1 MDTCRRGSFCLPF
14 LCAFM
19 QDSDSALIQ
28 LPEVQK
34 IRSYLHDKGLVLPE
48 SPVDVQQGWCVPF
61 IRWVAAHATSGVE
74 ATLQVEDAPGIRIGT
89 HRDIVCDPA
98 LYNLARFDA
107 GLPTTHI
114 VLGSNL
120 ARLPWVKSLLVSN
133 KAIFIDRSLTGR
145 AALEQ
150 HISLSQTISDIVD
163 NGGHVWIAQAP
174 GRAKDGRDE
183 TSVALLKMLAKAR
196 GGDELGPKA
205 LANILRPI
213 AIRYDVN
220 PCDGLL
226 IKERLIGT
234 KDKKDDERSMKSGLE
249 GWKGVVRIAEGATM
263 CADQENSREGWAAFA
278 RSVDHAIVAL
288 DIHGQWAHEAKT
300 ALSRG
305 DNSGLSAGFKDRIA
319 KVGQKLEQF
328 IGPVDEAKLTTMMC
342 EVYREGTTR

>member
-1 MDTCRRGSFCLPF
+1 MDTCLRDSVCLPF
-14 LCAFM
+14 LCGYM
-19 QDSDSALIQ
+19 QDSDSALTQ

-34 IRSYLHDKGLVLPE
+34 IRSYLLAKGLDLPE
-48 SPVDVQQGWCVPF
+48 YPADIQQEWSVPF
-61 IRWVAAHATSGVE
+61 TRWVVAHATGGVE
-74 ATLQVEDAPGIRIGT
+74 ATLQAEDAPGIRIGT

-120 ARLPWVKSLLVSN
+120 ARLPWVKSLLIAN

-163 NGGHVWIAQAP
+163 DGGHVWIAQAP

-196 GGDELGPKA
+196 GGDDLGPRA

-226 IKERLIGT
+226 IKERIVGT
-234 KDKKDDERSMKSGLE
+234 KDKRDDERSMKFGLE
-249 GWKGVVRIAEGATM
+249 GWKGVVRIAEGSTLQ
-263 CADQENSREGWAAFA
+263 ADHENSREGWAAFA
-278 RSVDHAIVAL
+278 RNVDHAIVAL
-288 DIHGQWAHEAKT
+288 DIHGQWAQEAET
-300 ALSRG
+300 ALALKDSS
-305 DNSGLSAGFKDRIA
+305 NLSAAFAERIA
-319 KVGQKLEQF
+319 KVGQKLEKL
-328 IGPVDEAKLTTMMC
+328 IGPVDKAKLTTMMC